1 MAPTPGDPTCR
12 NVMDRARRAVAA
24 ACVGYVN
31 TFNPHRI
38 VIGGSIAEAEGERLL
53 QPIRDAIAS
62 EAFDVVARHVTV
74 VPAML
79 GGDVSLAGAQPLV
92 MSRLNQSSQTS
103 PTVAI
108 GSPGR
113 GSRRYPRMTV
123 RVGINGFGR
132 IGRQSL
138 KAILERAPDVE
149 VVAVNDL
156 VDTSM
161 NALLFKHDSTYG
173 AYEGTVE
180 HTDDA
185 LIIDGREIKVLQE
198 KDPATLPW
206 GDLGVDLVLESTGLF
221 TDAEKARA
229 HIQAGA
235 RKVII
240 SAPAKGEDI
249 TIVLGVNEDKYDPAN
264 HHVISNA
271 SCTTNCLAPAA
282 KVVHDTFG
290 IERGL
295 MNTIHSYT
303 NDQRILDVAH
313 KDPRRARAAGQNIIP
328 TTTGAAKALALVIP
342 DLKGKFDGFSLRV
355 PTPTVSVVDFT
366 ADLARST
373 TADEVNEAFR
383 AAAAGP
389 MKGIL
394 GVSDEPLVSSD
405 FRGDSRSSIIDSEST
420 MVLGG
425 TMVKVIAWY
434 DNEWGYS
441 CRCADLIAMVASK
454 LPSTAGTAA

>member
-1 MAPTPGDPTCR
+1 
-12 NVMDRARRAVAA
+12 
-24 ACVGYVN
+24 
-31 TFNPHRI
+31 
-38 VIGGSIAEAEGERLL
+38 
-53 QPIRDAIAS
+53 
-62 EAFDVVARHVTV
+62 
-74 VPAML
+74 
-79 GGDVSLAGAQPLV
+79 
-92 MSRLNQSSQTS
+92 
-103 PTVAI
+103 
-108 GSPGR
+108 
-113 GSRRYPRMTV
+113 MTV

-198 KDPATLPW
+198 KDPAALPW

-249 TIVLGVNEDKYDPAN
+249 TIVLGVNDDKYDPASHN
-264 HHVISNA
+264 VISNA

-394 GVSDEPLVSSD
+394 GVSDEPLVSTD

-441 CRCADLIAMVASK
+441 CRCADLIAMVAAK
-454 LPSTAGTAA
+454 LPPRSATQSTPGFAAGTAA

>member
-1 MAPTPGDPTCR
+1 
-12 NVMDRARRAVAA
+12 
-24 ACVGYVN
+24 
-31 TFNPHRI
+31 
-38 VIGGSIAEAEGERLL
+38 
-53 QPIRDAIAS
+53 
-62 EAFDVVARHVTV
+62 
-74 VPAML
+74 
-79 GGDVSLAGAQPLV
+79 
-92 MSRLNQSSQTS
+92 
-103 PTVAI
+103 
-108 GSPGR
+108 
-113 GSRRYPRMTV
+113 MTV

-138 KAILERAPDVE
+138 KAILERAPDLE

-156 VDTSM
+156 VDTSL

-173 AYEGTVE
+173 AYPGTVD

-185 LIIDGREIKVLQE
+185 LIIDGREIKVLKE
-198 KDPATLPW
+198 KDPAALPW
-206 GDLGVDLVLESTGLF
+206 RDLGVEIVLESTGIF
-221 TDAEKARA
+221 TDADKASA
-229 HIQAGA
+229 HLAAGA

-249 TIVLGVNEDKYDPAN
+249 TIVLGVNEDKYDPASHN
-264 HHVISNA
+264 VISNA
-271 SCTTNCLAPAA
+271 SCTTNCLAPTA
-282 KVVHDTFG
+282 KVVHDRFG

-366 ADLARST
+366 ADVSRST
-373 TADEVNEAFR
+373 TADEINDAFR

-441 CRCADLIAMVASK
+441 CRCADLLALVAAK
-454 LPSTAGTAA
+454 LPARAASAA

>member
-1 MAPTPGDPTCR
+1 
-12 NVMDRARRAVAA
+12 
-24 ACVGYVN
+24 
-31 TFNPHRI
+31 
-38 VIGGSIAEAEGERLL
+38 
-53 QPIRDAIAS
+53 
-62 EAFDVVARHVTV
+62 
-74 VPAML
+74 
-79 GGDVSLAGAQPLV
+79 
-92 MSRLNQSSQTS
+92 
-103 PTVAI
+103 
-108 GSPGR
+108 
-113 GSRRYPRMTV
+113 MTV

-138 KAILERAPDVE
+138 KALIERAPDVE

-156 VDTSM
+156 VDTAM

-173 AYEGTVE
+173 AYEGTVD

-185 LIIDGREIKVLQE
+185 LIIDGREIKVLQV

-206 GDLGVDLVLESTGLF
+206 ADMGVDLVLESTGLF

-229 HIQAGA
+229 HIDAGA

-240 SAPAKGEDI
+240 SAPAKNEDV
-249 TIVLGVNEDKYDPAN
+249 TIVLGVNEETYDSEK
-264 HHVISNA
+264 HTIISNA

-290 IERGL
+290 IRYGL

-342 DLKGKFDGFSLRV
+342 DLKGRFDGFSLRV

-366 ADLARST
+366 AELEKDASV
-373 TADEVNEAFR
+373 ESVNDAFR
-383 AAAAGP
+383 QAAAGDL
-389 MKGIL
+389 KGIL
-394 GVSDEPLVSSD
+394 GVSDEPLVSTD
-405 FRGDSRSSIIDSEST
+405 FRGDSRSSIVDAEST
-420 MVLGG
+420 MVMQGR
-425 TMVKVIAWY
+425 MVKVVAWY

-441 CRCADLIAMVASK
+441 CRVADLIRFVAER
-454 LPSTAGTAA
+454 LEGATAGASPGATAGASRGAEASGRSA

>member
-1 MAPTPGDPTCR
+1 
-12 NVMDRARRAVAA
+12 
-24 ACVGYVN
+24 
-31 TFNPHRI
+31 
-38 VIGGSIAEAEGERLL
+38 
-53 QPIRDAIAS
+53 
-62 EAFDVVARHVTV
+62 
-74 VPAML
+74 
-79 GGDVSLAGAQPLV
+79 
-92 MSRLNQSSQTS
+92 MS
-103 PTVAI
+103 
-108 GSPGR
+108 
-113 GSRRYPRMTV
+113 V

-156 VDTSM
+156 VDTSL

-173 AYEGTVE
+173 AFPGTVE
-180 HTDDA
+180 HTDDS
-185 LIIDGREIKVLQE
+185 LIIDGREIKVLKE
-198 KDPATLPW
+198 KDPAVLPW
-206 GDLGVDLVLESTGLF
+206 GSLGVDVVLESTGIF
-221 TDAEKARA
+221 TTAEKARA
-229 HIQAGA
+229 HLDAGA
-235 RKVII
+235 QKVVI

-249 TIVLGVNEDKYDPAN
+249 TIVLGVNDDRYDPST
-264 HHVISNA
+264 HHIISNA

-282 KVVHDTFG
+282 KVVHDLVG

-313 KDPRRARAAGQNIIP
+313 KDPRRARSAGQNIIP
-328 TTTGAAKALALVIP
+328 TTTGAAKSLALVIP

-366 ADLARST
+366 ATVRRETNVEELNA
-373 TADEVNEAFR
+373 AFR
-383 AAAAGP
+383 AAADGP
-389 MKGIL
+389 MAGIL
-394 GVSDEPLVSSD
+394 GVSDEPLVSMD
-405 FRGDSRSSIIDSEST
+405 FKGDARSSIVDAAST

-441 CRCADLIAMVASK
+441 CRCADLIAMIAAK
-454 LPSTAGTAA
+454 LPAGAAA

>member
-1 MAPTPGDPTCR
+1 
-12 NVMDRARRAVAA
+12 
-24 ACVGYVN
+24 
-31 TFNPHRI
+31 
-38 VIGGSIAEAEGERLL
+38 
-53 QPIRDAIAS
+53 
-62 EAFDVVARHVTV
+62 
-74 VPAML
+74 
-79 GGDVSLAGAQPLV
+79 
-92 MSRLNQSSQTS
+92 MS
-103 PTVAI
+103 
-108 GSPGR
+108 
-113 GSRRYPRMTV
+113 V

-138 KAILERAPDVE
+138 KAILERAPELE

-156 VDTSM
+156 VETSL

-173 AYEGTVE
+173 AYSGTVE

-185 LIIDGREIKVLQE
+185 LIIDGREIKVLKE
-198 KDPATLPW
+198 KDPAALPW
-206 GDLGVDLVLESTGLF
+206 SDLGVDVVLESTGLF

-229 HIQAGA
+229 HLNAGA
-235 RKVII
+235 KKVII

-249 TIVLGVNEDKYDPAN
+249 TIVLGVNDDRYDPST
-264 HHVISNA
+264 HHIISNA

-282 KVVHDTFG
+282 KVVHDLVG

-342 DLKGKFDGFSLRV
+342 DLKGRFDGFSLRV

-366 ADLARST
+366 ATVKRETST
-373 TADEVNEAFR
+373 DELNAAFR

-389 MKGIL
+389 MEGIL
-394 GVSDEPLVSSD
+394 GVSDEPLVSTD
-405 FRGDSRSSIIDSEST
+405 FRGDSRSSIIDAEST

-441 CRCADLIAMVASK
+441 CRCADLLAMIAAK
-454 LPSTAGTAA
+454 LPAGAAA

>member
-1 MAPTPGDPTCR
+1 MP
-12 NVMDRARRAVAA
+12 
-24 ACVGYVN
+24 
-31 TFNPHRI
+31 
-38 VIGGSIAEAEGERLL
+38 
-53 QPIRDAIAS
+53 
-62 EAFDVVARHVTV
+62 
-74 VPAML
+74 
-79 GGDVSLAGAQPLV
+79 
-92 MSRLNQSSQTS
+92 
-103 PTVAI
+103 
-108 GSPGR
+108 
-113 GSRRYPRMTV
+113 V

-132 IGRQSL
+132 IGRQTL
-138 KAILERAPDVE
+138 KALFERAPDVE

-156 VDTSM
+156 VDTSL

-173 AYEGTVE
+173 AYPGSVD
-180 HTDDA
+180 HTEDS
-185 LIIDGREIKVLQE
+185 LVIDGREIRVLKE
-198 KDPATLPW
+198 ADPAKLPW
-206 GDLGVDLVLESTGLF
+206 AELGVDIVVESTGRF
-221 TDAEKARA
+221 TEAEKARA
-229 HIQAGA
+229 HLEAGA
-235 RKVII
+235 KKVII
-240 SAPAKGEDI
+240 TAPAKGEDV
-249 TIVLGVNEDKYDPAN
+249 TIVLGVNDAVYDPER

-282 KVVHDTFG
+282 KVVHDLCT

-313 KDPRRARAAGQNIIP
+313 KDPRRARSAGQNIIP

-366 ADLARST
+366 ADVARPTSV
-373 TADEVNEAFR
+373 EELNEAFR

-405 FRGDSRSSIIDSEST
+405 FRGDDRSSIIDAKST
-420 MVLGG
+420 MVMGG

-441 CRCADLIAMVASK
+441 CRVADLVAMVAAK
-454 LPSTAGTAA
+454 LPAASRA